1 MLRELTAEDQQL
13 ILDYAYQRELE
24 NMFVI
29 GSFEFSANPF
39 EFNTYLGYFENGV
52 ITGLGVYFGLWD
64 DITLN
69 AENTAAIDAFVDEF
83 VKQNRPVKYVVAFK
97 HHALPT
103 IDRLREHGIIP
114 QKITEQTLYLLPPEH
129 FHDFSTGA
137 EIPATTSDIDGI
149 IRLGNI
155 MQGQA
160 PDREVPENERAR
172 IVPEYEWLLKQ
183 EGEVIAK
190 ANVHGLSDHYAQIGG
205 VMTHPAHQGKDY
217 AKQTVSAICKHWFAR
232 GKQLT
237 LFVNNDNLAAIS
249 AYTRLGF
256 EPIGEY
262 IHAEYA

>member
-1 MLRELTAEDQQL
+1 MLRELTAADQQL
-13 ILDYAYQRELE
+13 ILDFAYQREIE

-29 GSFEFSANPF
+29 GSFDFSDNPF
-39 EFNTYLGYFENGV
+39 EFNTYLGYFEEGTMV
-52 ITGLGVYFGLWD
+52 GLGVYFGRWS

-69 AENTAAIDAFVDEF
+69 AESTTVINAFVDEF
-83 VKQNRPVKYVVAFK
+83 VKQNRPLKYVVAFRRHALSTIERLK
-97 HHALPT
+97 HH
-103 IDRLREHGIIP
+103 GIVP
-114 QKITEQTLYLLPPEH
+114 AKITEQTLYQLPPEK
-129 FHDFSTGA
+129 FHDCSTGA
-137 EIPATTSDIDGI
+137 EVQGTADDIDAI

-155 MQGQA
+155 MEGREADQ
-160 PDREVPENERAR
+160 EVPAHERAR
-172 IVPEYEWLLKQ
+172 ISPHYEWLLKQ

-190 ANVHGLSDHYAQIGG
+190 ANIHGISKHFAQIGG
-205 VMTHPAHQGKDY
+205 VMTHPDHQNKGY

-237 LFVNNDNLAAIS
+237 LFVNNDNLPAIR